1 MINFYDTSSLLIK
14 IPKEHFYISSV
25 TIAELENIKTSGN
38 KDYDIKVR
46 ARKVSNW
53 LSENT
58 DKYTMIRYSADVAAH
73 LPVPERE
80 ASNDMKILATAIY
93 LREDRN
99 CEIKFFTN
107 DNNLFLFC
115 RELEL
120 AVEKIKEEN
129 YNYTGIY
136 EINLA
141 DEELEDFYYHMDSNY
156 FNLFVGQYAIIRNTD
171 NEVVDIYCYD
181 GVRMRPLH
189 WDDIVCEGFT
199 RLKPIKNDPY
209 QACLFDSL
217 QHNKVNMIT
226 GKAGSGKT
234 LISISYLLSLLD
246 RTIDRIVIFCN
257 PVAANHASK
266 LGYYP
271 GTVEEK
277 LLSTQIGHILT
288 GKFGAR
294 DKVEQMIQNEQ
305 IVLIPAADARGYEVP
320 PQSAVFITEAQNHDV
335 ELMKLLLQRC
345 GDDTIVICE
354 GDVEAQVD
362 SDAYAGNNNGLRAM
376 SKAFRG
382 DSDFGQIDLK
392 LIHRSHTAELA
403 EKMGR
408 D

>member
-38 KDYDIKVR
+38 KDYDIKVQ

-53 LSENT
+53 LSDNT
-58 DKYTMIRYSADVAAH
+58 DRYTMVRYCADVAAH

-115 RELEL
+115 RELGL
-120 AVEKIKEEN
+120 TVEKIKEEK

-136 EINLA
+136 EINLT

-156 FNLFVGQYAIIRNTD
+156 FNLFIGQYVIIRNID
-171 NEVVDIYCYD
+171 DEVVDIYCYD
-181 GVRMRPLH
+181 GARMRPLH
-189 WDDIVCEGFT
+189 WDDIYSSTFG
-199 RLKPIKNDPY
+199 RLKPIKEDPY

-217 QHNKVNMIT
+217 QHNQVNMVT
-226 GKAGSGKT
+226 GRPGSGKT
-234 LISISYLLSLLD
+234 LISLAYLFSLLG
-246 RTIDRIVIFCN
+246 RTIDRIIIFCN
-257 PVAANHASK
+257 PVAAKSSAK
-266 LGYYP
+266 LGFYP

-288 GKFGAR
+288 GKLGDR
-294 DKVEQMIQNEQ
+294 GYVEQLIQEGQ

-320 PQSAVFITEAQNHDV
+320 PQSAVLISEAQNHDV

-362 SDAYAGNNNGLRAM
+362 LTDYAGNNNGLRAM

-382 DSDFGQIDLK
+382 DSQFGQVDLK
-392 LIHRSHTAELA
+392 LIHRSHTANLA

-408 D
+408 E